1 MNIQEAKNI
10 RLVDFLAGF
19 GHEPVIQRG
28 NSVWYK
34 SPFRTEKEASFKVD
48 LHKELWY
55 DFGLGK
61 GGDIITLAKE
71 IYRTQDVS
79 LEIPVPYLVPSGNIR
94 ESDGKIIF
102 PVPLK
107 MSLLACFSGRFRINA
122 PFLQIGKQYPV
133 SKRRDFQV
141 LKGGIRF
148 FKRAG
153 DSSRLQNRPFILNTP

>member
-79 LEIPVPYLVPSGNIR
+79 RVLRCIEDKRTVLKPVTVSCPFEKAYPAFQDLKITPLANRILLAYLEERCIDTETARKVCKEAHLIGT
-94 ESDGKIIF
+94 GKIIL
-102 PVPLK
+102 P
-107 MSLLACFSGRFRINA
+107 SLS
-122 PFLQIGKQYPV
+122 
-133 SKRRDFQV
+133 
-141 LKGGIRF
+141 
-148 FKRAG
+148 
-153 DSSRLQNRPFILNTP
+153 